1 MSCPCPSGY
10 TPTIDSDSCILTIT
24 AATSGGTFFYTGQ
37 AATNLTVYNKL
48 GVIFYEDITN
58 LSFPIKNSGS
68 TGSVTTQNGTP
79 LTSTQFL
86 IDNSGRILN
95 IVAGGVGSGM
105 NSNGNYGPTSIQ
117 NTLWGQGTLISGR
130 LNNAGLWSSTGNPAP
145 PLNEWL
151 GFSYCLDINEGGTYY
166 VGLAADNDIKLS
178 VNNQTLVE
186 TNFYNFTANT
196 SAMTGSSIVFT
207 NWHVFPITLQS
218 GLNIIEV
225 ESLNIGEFAAFA
237 AEIYSG
243 SVSTLS
249 GYTSTT
255 QLSANTLFSTLNFI
269 GQNIPL
275 SSSGATTGTGYTCP
289 EGYSLY
295 TCSGSPYCVYIDKTE
310 IVNYCIQNTGL
321 GYDDN
326 YIYAGMN
333 DAYSYWSGDTS
344 GLVIY
349 FSTSQGTWCLSD
361 SLGGDCLL
369 AGPYPCTSTCPDL
382 CDEYVFSGACP
393 TPTPTPTVNCSVLDF
408 TAVFD
413 CEVTPTPSVTPTI
426 SVTPTRTPTPTPSNP
441 CGGRAVNASITGYT
455 PTPTPTISVTPTITP
470 AVTRPCAI
478 SGTVTFSPVIGLLEC
493 PSSKKFVDCANG
505 ALYYAVNPIIL
516 PSGGTLNQND
526 IFKADVDGVSRCVVF
541 LGIELDVIGVNEID
555 LVTGPLGSITGVSSC
570 DVVCTPDVSPT
581 PTVTPT
587 PTITPTISMT
597 PTPSVAVG
605 YYVYQRCTVPS
616 QYIIQTLPGPTF
628 IPNQVFSTTGSTIVG
643 ECWKFISYSSTY
655 PTLPLGSSSTFLLG
669 NSFPTLG
676 NVLYASCD
684 DCSFVTGDSGVE

>member
-1 MSCPCPSGY
+1 MANYGFYVANTGSTLYSGFTFLDSQSNNITINIPAGKTFYVTASDTITGTSYTNLVVTLVGNLNITYNFSACCDTDSFSIQFPNSLSGYSGSSYYVYYAAFTNTTSISYGCHNVTSGSSYPFVTALSFDDVTPYTGCTDCINTYQCDIDECCLLLSVQYSGGYYYRALYNEGIINGRQFYTFSNITGGTIVMYWSDADWNMDNITTSVARGSGTLTSNYCPSF
-10 TPTIDSDSCILTIT
+10 S
-24 AATSGGTFFYTGQ
+24 
-37 AATNLTVYNKL
+37 
-48 GVIFYEDITN
+48 
-58 LSFPIKNSGS
+58 S
-68 TGSVTTQNGTP
+68 TT
-79 LTSTQFL
+79 
-86 IDNSGRILN
+86 IDNSP
-95 IVAGGVGSGM
+95 
-105 NSNGNYGPTSIQ
+105 NGLSDLT
-117 NTLWGQGTLISGR
+117 
-130 LNNAGLWSSTGNPAP
+130 AST
-145 PLNEWL
+145 
-151 GFSYCLDINEGGTYY
+151 IN
-166 VGLAADNDIKLS
+166 
-178 VNNQTLVE
+178 
-186 TNFYNFTANT
+186 
-196 SAMTGSSIVFT
+196 
-207 NWHVFPITLQS
+207 
-218 GLNIIEV
+218 
-225 ESLNIGEFAAFA
+225 
-237 AEIYSG
+237 
-243 SVSTLS
+243 
-249 GYTSTT
+249 
-255 QLSANTLFSTLNFI
+255 
-269 GQNIPL
+269 L
-275 SSSGATTGTGYTCP
+275 SSVVIS
-289 EGYSLY
+289 
-295 TCSGSPYCVYIDKTE
+295 CSGCSPIYCV
-310 IVNYCIQNTGL
+310 NNTGL
-321 GYDDN
+321 GYDDTFVSGGTYN
-326 YIYAGMN
+326 
-333 DAYSYWSGDTS
+333 GDTYFS
-344 GLVIY
+344 GVSTDNVIY
-349 FSTSQGTWCLSD
+349 FTTGGTWCLSTT
-361 SLGGDCLL
+361 LGGSCLL
-369 AGPYPCTSTCPDL
+369 EGPYPCTSTCPDL
-382 CDEYVFSGACP
+382 CDDYVFSGNCP

-541 LGIELDVIGVNEID
+541 LGIELDVIGINEID

-597 PTPSVAVG
+597 PTPSVAMG

-628 IPNQVFSTTGSTIVG
+628 VPNQVFSTTGSTIVG

-669 NSFPTLG
+669 NSFPNSG